1 MKMERTLSPRRL
13 LRSARMRANLSA
25 VKNELDLSESRKSPV
40 LPQSLKILDIKQQQ
54 SIFEEFKYEQKFT
67 EEWVQNV
74 DLEEVPLQE
83 ETPSRSLRQ
92 SQIGP
97 FESGLN
103 EASLSFNQP
112 LTSAAETV
120 LEPSPSHL

>member
-1 MKMERTLSPRRL
+1 
-13 LRSARMRANLSA
+13 MRANLSA